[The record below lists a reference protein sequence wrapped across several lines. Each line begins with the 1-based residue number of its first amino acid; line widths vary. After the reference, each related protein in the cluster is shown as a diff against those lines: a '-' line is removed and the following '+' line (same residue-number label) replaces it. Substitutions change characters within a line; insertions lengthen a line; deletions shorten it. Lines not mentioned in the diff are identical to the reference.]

1 MTQPALSPFAW
12 VRRALGIGAL
22 FVILGW
28 AIGLFGAISRP
39 WIGMILGAIGLF
51 LFGSAWAS
59 SRIGGA
65 GVGAGFIGFIAALGM
80 AIEGHHALVATRAVI
95 VEQPSL
101 ASWDPS
107 SDIIA
112 LHVGELRHLHRQ
124 EGWARVRRGS
134 GKSASATSTVV
145 APLFDAGAQRVVGF
159 HCRGIQAPPHR
170 DGAWVLSS
178 AAWSGSGPV
187 DCGLALSMAVGKC
200 QKAGIAIAEGSE
212 RRMVEVFT
220 TEGELRRAHNLRMA
234 VAIPMTFLLFY
245 AVLVACFARKGA
257 ASVD

>member
-1 MTQPALSPFAW
+1 MPAGVLRALYTWWVITRREHPGGALQACPFSQAKASGPAGPAWSSAKTMTQPALSPFAW

-28 AIGLFGAISRP
+28 AIGLFGAVSRP

-124 EGWARVRRGS
+124 EG
-134 GKSASATSTVV
+134 
-145 APLFDAGAQRVVGF
+145 
-159 HCRGIQAPPHR
+159 
-170 DGAWVLSS
+170 
-178 AAWSGSGPV
+178 GPG
-187 DCGLALSMAVGKC
+187 C
-200 QKAGIAIAEGSE
+200 
-212 RRMVEVFT
+212 
-220 TEGELRRAHNLRMA
+220 
-234 VAIPMTFLLFY
+234 
-245 AVLVACFARKGA
+245 GA
-257 ASVD
+257 ARARAPHPPAPSWPRCSMRACSG